1 LLKYF
6 VVFIYFLILDFNLK
20 NKIMEPNEIVRAYT
34 SSDVYMTETA
44 RTIQSLFASD
54 IAKFTNFDSTLT
66 PAFANQFLAA
76 VVAAETVV
84 ADSSVVDQQV
94 QKTELVLAAMEKAK
108 AKYADVKYFAIK
120 AFPNSPG
127 TQNEFGLND
136 YENARKSTPQMVQ
149 FLDEM
154 SKACVKYQPQLLTA
168 GYNAPAI
175 VEIQTIRTELLTANS
190 TQEVFKKQRPKL
202 TEDRII
208 ILNTCYNFVTQVN
221 QAAQL
226 VFKTDFAK
234 QKQYVFNPSTETS
247 NLIFA
252 GTVKVGET
260 KLLAVVPFLPENVF
274 AFKNTGIVPLIFCL
288 STTTD
293 IEGIKIE
300 IGGGAV
306 ITKSGSELNLDA
318 TNLLVLNTDSANEG
332 SYEVEVAN

>member
-1 LLKYF
+1 
-6 VVFIYFLILDFNLK
+6 
-20 NKIMEPNEIVRAYT
+20 MEPNEIVRSYT

-66 PAFANQFLAA
+66 PAFATQFLAA

-108 AKYADVKYFAIK
+108 AKYADVKYFTLK
-120 AFPNSPG
+120 TFPNSPG

-154 SKACVKYQPQLLTA
+154 SKACVKYQPQLLAA

-208 ILNTCYNFVTQVN
+208 ILNTCYTFVTQVN

-234 QKQYVFNPSTETS
+234 QKQYVFNPSSETS
-247 NLIFA
+247 NLIFI
-252 GTVKVGET
+252 GTVAANST
-260 KLLAVVPFLPENVF
+260 KNAGSVPFLLENVF
-274 AFKNTGIVPLIFCL
+274 AFKNTGVAPLAFCL
-288 STTTD
+288 SSTND

-300 IGGGAV
+300 IGGGAI

-318 TNLLVLNTDSANEG
+318 TNLIVQNLDSGTEG
-332 SYEVEVAN
+332 SYEIEVAN

>member
-1 LLKYF
+1 
-6 VVFIYFLILDFNLK
+6 
-20 NKIMEPNEIVRAYT
+20 
-34 SSDVYMTETA
+34 MTETA

-66 PAFANQFLAA
+66 PAFATQFLAA

-108 AKYADVKYFAIK
+108 AKYGDVKYFVQK
-120 AFPNSPG
+120 TFPNSPG

-154 SKACVKYQPQLLTA
+154 SKACVKYQPQLLAA

-208 ILNTCYNFVTQVN
+208 ILNTCYTFVTQVN

-234 QKQYVFNPSTETS
+234 QKQYVFNPSSETS
-247 NLIFA
+247 NLIFI
-252 GTVKVGET
+252 GTVAANST
-260 KLLAVVPFLPENVF
+260 KNAGSVSFLLENVF
-274 AFKNTGIVPLIFCL
+274 AFKNTGVAPLAFCL
-288 STTTD
+288 SSTND

-300 IGGGAV
+300 IGGGAI

-318 TNLLVLNTDSANEG
+318 TNLIVQNLDSGTEG
-332 SYEVEVAN
+332 SYEIEVDN